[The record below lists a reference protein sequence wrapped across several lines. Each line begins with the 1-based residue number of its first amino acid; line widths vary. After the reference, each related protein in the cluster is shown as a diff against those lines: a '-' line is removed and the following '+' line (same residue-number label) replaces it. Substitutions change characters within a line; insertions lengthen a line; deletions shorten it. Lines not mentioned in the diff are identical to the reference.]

1 MNEPEQPEI
10 HYAERPNK
18 TALKREIASR
28 TELVERATGLADSE
42 LERLGLD
49 HDQVAQ
55 IAKVRAIRPSGARK
69 RQLKYCVK
77 QLANADLDTVET
89 YLNDRHS
96 LQLAINQAFHHLER
110 WRDRLLEQGD
120 ALLGEAMQQWPTLER
135 QQFRQLVRD
144 AQREQQHGKPAGA
157 KRKLFR
163 HLRELDEKTAE

>member
-18 TALKREIASR
+18 TALKREMAAR
-28 TELVERATGLADSE
+28 HELLERATGLADSE
-42 LERLGLD
+42 LKRLGLND
-49 HDQVAQ
+49 EQIAQ

-77 QLANADLDTVET
+77 QLANADLGAVET

-96 LQLAINQAFHHLER
+96 QQLAINQAFHQLER
-110 WRDRLLEQGD
+110 WRDRLVEEGD
-120 ALLGEAMQQWPTLER
+120 RLLGEAMQQWPALDR

-144 AQREQQHGKPAGA
+144 ARREQEQGKPAGA

-163 HLRELDEKTAE
+163 HLRELEENRT